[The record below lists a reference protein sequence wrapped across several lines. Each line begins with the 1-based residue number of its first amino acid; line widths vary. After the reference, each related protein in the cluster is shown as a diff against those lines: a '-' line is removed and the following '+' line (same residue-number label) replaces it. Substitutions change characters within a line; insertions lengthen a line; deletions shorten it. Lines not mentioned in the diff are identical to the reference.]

1 MPPLQD
7 TKMIQSFAGLLII
20 SRSARSSPI
29 ETISLTRDEMTR
41 KRYDTIWIVHC
52 FQHVVQ
58 PRVG

>member
-1 MPPLQD
+1 
-7 TKMIQSFAGLLII
+7 MIQSFAGLLII